1 MVNRIHYSAELKW
14 KAVELFLEGESSPSI
29 AKKLGIKNPSQ
40 IRIWMSWY
48 RRNETYRF
56 IQPVGKQ
63 YSFQKGIHEM
73 SEVDRLKL
81 RIKQLEM
88 HNELLGK
95 LKEISRT

>member
-1 MVNRIHYSAELKW
+1 MGHD
-14 KAVELFLEGESSPSI
+14 
-29 AKKLGIKNPSQ
+29 
-40 IRIWMSWY
+40 
-48 RRNETYRF
+48 ETYRF

-63 YSFQKGIHEM
+63 YSFQKGIQEM

>member
-1 MVNRIHYSAELKW
+1 
-14 KAVELFLEGESSPSI
+14 
-29 AKKLGIKNPSQ
+29 
-40 IRIWMSWY
+40 MSWF
-48 RRNETYRF
+48 RRNETYKF

-63 YSFQKGIHEM
+63 YSFQKGIHKM